1 MSDISADSGLVV
13 PLFFIS
19 RMLTGEYAERF
30 DASMEGWLDF
40 YSDVQRS
47 DDEEFTKRTC
57 YSRTEVDY
65 LVADLF
71 GAYHSIRYVEGL
83 ETSVAFSKFIKQAEG
98 LYLYGI
104 PLMDSIFTDTFGKNK
119 IPSLSDVIFLEYS
132 VHGDPWGIEGIRNGF
147 QAVSAVMSYDE
158 YMEEVQNEPCLVFNE
173 KECFRTSLSAK
184 GKRFKELLGMQTLE
198 TSYWPVNSF

>member
-1 MSDISADSGLVV
+1 MSDVSADSGLVV

-19 RMLTGEYAERF
+19 RMLTGEYAVRF

-47 DDEEFTKRTC
+47 DDDEFAKRTRN
-57 YSRTEVDY
+57 SRADVDY
-65 LVADLF
+65 LVDGFF
-71 GAYHSIRYVEGL
+71 GAYHSIRYVEGF
-83 ETSVAFSKFIKQAEG
+83 ETSVAFSKLIEQTEG
-98 LYLYGI
+98 FDCHGI
-104 PLMDSIFTDTFGKNK
+104 FMMDSIFTDTFGKNK
-119 IPSLSDVIFLEYS
+119 IPSFRSVIFFEYS

-147 QAVSAVMSYDE
+147 QSVSAVMSYDE
-158 YMEEVQNEPCLVFNE
+158 YMEEIRNKPCFVFDE

-184 GKRFKELLGMQTLE
+184 GKRFKELLGITTLE

>member
-1 MSDISADSGLVV
+1 MSDVSADSGLVV

-19 RMLTGEYAERF
+19 RMLTGEYAVRF

-47 DDEEFTKRTC
+47 DDDEFAKRTRK
-57 YSRTEVDY
+57 SRASVDY
-65 LVADLF
+65 LVNDIF

-83 ETSVAFSKFIKQAEG
+83 ETSVAFSKWIEQTEG
-98 LYLYGI
+98 FDYDDMSM
-104 PLMDSIFTDTFGKNK
+104 MDSIFTDTFGKNK
-119 IPSLSDVIFLEYS
+119 IPSFRSVIFFDYS
-132 VHGDPWGIEGIRNGF
+132 IHGDPWGIEGIRNGF
-147 QAVSAVMSYDE
+147 QSVSTFMSYDE
-158 YMEEVQNEPCLVFNE
+158 YMDEIQNKPCFVFDE

-184 GKRFKELLGMQTLE
+184 GKRFKELLGITTLE

>member
-1 MSDISADSGLVV
+1 MSDVSADSGLVV

-19 RMLTGEYAERF
+19 RMLTGEYAVRF

-47 DDEEFTKRTC
+47 DDELAKRTRK
-57 YSRTEVDY
+57 SRASVDY
-65 LVADLF
+65 LVDDIF
-71 GAYHSIRYVEGL
+71 GAYHSIRYVESL
-83 ETSVAFSKFIKQAEG
+83 ETSVAFSKWIEQTEG
-98 LYLYGI
+98 FDYDDMSM
-104 PLMDSIFTDTFGKNK
+104 MDSIFTDTFGKNK
-119 IPSLSDVIFLEYS
+119 IPSFRSVIFFEYS

-147 QAVSAVMSYDE
+147 QSVSAVMSYDE
-158 YMEEVQNEPCLVFNE
+158 YMDEIQNKPCFVFDE

-184 GKRFKELLGMQTLE
+184 GKRFKEILGITTLE

>member
-1 MSDISADSGLVV
+1 MSDVSADSGLVV

-19 RMLTGEYAERF
+19 RMLTGEYAVRF

-47 DDEEFTKRTC
+47 DDDELAKRTRK
-57 YSRTEVDY
+57 SRASVDY
-65 LVADLF
+65 LVDDIF
-71 GAYHSIRYVEGL
+71 SAYHSIRYVEGL
-83 ETSVAFSKFIKQAEG
+83 ETSVAFSKWIEQTEG
-98 LYLYGI
+98 FDYDDMSM
-104 PLMDSIFTDTFGKNK
+104 MDSIFTDTFGKNK
-119 IPSLSDVIFLEYS
+119 IPSFRSVIFFEYS

-147 QAVSAVMSYDE
+147 QSVSAFMSYDE
-158 YMEEVQNEPCLVFNE
+158 YMEEIQNKPCFVFDE

-184 GKRFKELLGMQTLE
+184 GKRFKELLGITTLE

>member
-1 MSDISADSGLVV
+1 MSDVSADSGLVV

-19 RMLTGEYAERF
+19 RMLTGEYAVRF

-47 DDEEFTKRTC
+47 DDDELAKRTRK
-57 YSRTEVDY
+57 SRASVDY
-65 LVADLF
+65 LVDDIF

-83 ETSVAFSKFIKQAEG
+83 ETSVAFSKWIEQTEG
-98 LYLYGI
+98 FDYDDM
-104 PLMDSIFTDTFGKNK
+104 PMMDSIFTDTFGKNK
-119 IPSLSDVIFLEYS
+119 IPSFRSVIFFEYS

-147 QAVSAVMSYDE
+147 QSVSAVMSYDE
-158 YMEEVQNEPCLVFNE
+158 YMDEIQNKPCFVFDE

-184 GKRFKELLGMQTLE
+184 GKRFKELLGITTLE

>member
-1 MSDISADSGLVV
+1 MSDVSADSGLVV

-19 RMLTGEYAERF
+19 RMLTGEYAVRF
-30 DASMEGWLDF
+30 DSSMEGWLDF

-47 DDEEFTKRTC
+47 DDDEFAKRTQQ
-57 YSRTEVDY
+57 SRTNVDC
-65 LVADLF
+65 LVADFF

-83 ETSVAFSKFIKQAEG
+83 ETSVAFSKWIEQTEG
-98 LYLYGI
+98 FDYDDMSM
-104 PLMDSIFTDTFGKNK
+104 MDSIFTDTFGKNK
-119 IPSLSDVIFLEYS
+119 IPSFRSVIFFEYS

-147 QAVSAVMSYDE
+147 QSVSAVMSYDE
-158 YMEEVQNEPCLVFNE
+158 YMDEIQNKPCFVFDE

-184 GKRFKELLGMQTLE
+184 GKRFKELLGITTLE